1 MTKPTDPELNV
12 DPTVESGIEPAAPT
26 NGFATAGVVLGLLAC
41 VPGTG
46 LIGLPL
52 SVLGARRATR
62 LGGVGRPQSL
72 LGMALG
78 LINLL
83 WWSAILFGALQT
95 GRAMKKSEPII
106 HATAQFVLLVGKGD
120 LDKAKTF
127 CGPDITD
134 EQLETLQEQLGLT
147 GQMQQS
153 NPYHGGQ
160 VHLGGRDI
168 EIWCQLTFDTGKRV
182 LITHWDPRL
191 EPAKLTKFQLMDA
204 AATQPATVPSR

>member
-1 MTKPTDPELNV
+1 MTHPTELENGV
-12 DPTVESGIEPAAPT
+12 EPATPT
-26 NGFATAGVVLGLLAC
+26 NGAATAGVILGLLAC

-52 SVLGARRATR
+52 SFVGMRRARR
-62 LGGVGRPQSL
+62 LGGVGRPQAL
-72 LGMALG
+72 LGLALG

-106 HATAQFVLLVGKGD
+106 KATGQFVLLVGKGD
-120 LDKAKTF
+120 LDKARAF

-134 EQLETLQEQLGLT
+134 DQLETLEEQLGST
-147 GQMQQS
+147 GQMQQP

-160 VHLGGRDI
+160 VHLGGGDI
-168 EIWCQLTFDTGKRV
+168 EIWCELTFDTGKRV
-182 LITHWDPRL
+182 LITHWNPRQ
-191 EPAKLTKFQLMDA
+191 EPAKLFKFQLMDA
-204 AATQPATVPSR
+204 AATQPATLPSR